1 MNDDYC
7 DCPDGSDES
16 YTSACSHLTV
26 GVKVFRCG
34 VYGDDGGGGGRGGG
48 AMGDGGGKVD
58 AMMGEAEDA
67 MGNAMIYASR
77 VRDGA
82 TIMDCP
88 DGSDEYHHRY

>member
-1 MNDDYC
+1 
-7 DCPDGSDES
+7 
-16 YTSACSHLTV
+16 
-26 GVKVFRCG
+26 
-34 VYGDDGGGGGRGGG
+34 
-48 AMGDGGGKVD
+48 MGDGGGKVD